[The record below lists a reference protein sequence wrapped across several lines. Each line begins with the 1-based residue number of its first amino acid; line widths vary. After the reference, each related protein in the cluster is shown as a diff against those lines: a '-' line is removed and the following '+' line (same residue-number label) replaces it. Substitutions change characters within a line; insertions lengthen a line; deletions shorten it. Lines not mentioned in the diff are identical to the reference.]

1 MPRKGPRAGSRPRQ
15 QQQAEQQQLRGRREE
30 LLTLF
35 LRDKLQKEERNSL
48 VNRRKLRAAWQTLA
62 RHARSQELRGDVTTL
77 QQDSDRQ
84 LDRLDSVIKGL
95 ERELREAERQVA
107 CGRRLHLQNLQRLR
121 QLQEQCAATVRR
133 RWHGCLES
141 LRRRF
146 LSERWRR
153 RPPPPPPHPPAPRPT
168 SGPVLCFLLRSHIV
182 AQCLLKEADWEDVRF
197 ALEQKHRAEKEE
209 LHQLYGESMA
219 VLEVARQEQVEER
232 RPPRRR
238 LALPAGAQPGPVSP
252 QAAVL
257 AQSNFEMLNDKIR
270 QNQEA
275 KQQQDSESKGPER
288 KGQRAVTV
296 KNTCKKKLKTEV
308 SDLQQKIR
316 SMELE
321 NVLLTEKLSAV
332 HHHLPT
338 LRRRLVR
345 DRQAAQKKLKELAV
359 VSDSVSRRLESAV
372 AMGEKVLAALESCQ
386 KLQPE
391 EPKADVKVLLRREL
405 LQEQR
410 ELLRQENQHL
420 RTVLRQRLD
429 SVTLSH
435 HGLLVIGAA
444 PTATAAPAEPAR
456 RHAVIEAALAAR
468 HAL

>member
-1 MPRKGPRAGSRPRQ
+1 MPRKGPRAGSRLQR
-15 QQQAEQQQLRGRREE
+15 QQAEQQQLRRKEE

-48 VNRRKLRAAWQTLA
+48 VNRQKLRAAWQTLA
-62 RHARSQELRGDVTTL
+62 RQARSQELRDDVITL

-84 LDRLDSVIKGL
+84 LDHLDSVIKGL

-121 QLQEQCAATVRR
+121 RLQEQCAAAVQR
-133 RWHGCLES
+133 RWQSCLES

-146 LSERWRR
+146 LSERWER
-153 RPPPPPPHPPAPRPT
+153 RPPRGRLPT
-168 SGPVLCFLLRSHIV
+168 SGPALCFLLRSHIV

-219 VLEVARQEQVEER
+219 VLEVARQEQVEAW
-232 RPPRRR
+232 R
-238 LALPAGAQPGPVSP
+238 LALPAAPQPGPVSL

-288 KGQRAVTV
+288 KGQRVVTV

-308 SDLQQKIR
+308 SDLQQKIG

-321 NVLLTEKLSAV
+321 NILLTERLSAV
-332 HHHLPT
+332 DHHLPT
-338 LRRRLVR
+338 LRRRLLR

-359 VSDSVSRRLESAV
+359 VSDSVSRRLKSAV

-429 SVTLSH
+429 SMTLSH
-435 HGLLVIGAA
+435 HALLVIGAA
-444 PTATAAPAEPAR
+444 PTTAAPTEPAR
-456 RHAVIEAALAAR
+456 RHTVIEAALAVR
-468 HAL
+468 NAL

>member
-1 MPRKGPRAGSRPRQ
+1 MPKKKKDKGKKQDEDGLSK
-15 QQQAEQQQLRGRREE
+15 EE
-30 LLTLF
+30 RMTLLLK
-35 LRDKLQKEERNSL
+35 DKLQTEEKHSFLNRKRLNLSWQAL
-48 VNRRKLRAAWQTLA
+48 VRKTRCEDLLDELITLK
-62 RHARSQELRGDVTTL
+62 QE
-77 QQDSDRQ
+77 SDR
-84 LDRLDSVIKGL
+84 RLDDLEAILQGL

-146 LSERWRR
+146 LSER
-153 RPPPPPPHPPAPRPT
+153 
-168 SGPVLCFLLRSHIV
+168 SHIV

-219 VLEVARQEQVEER
+219 VLEVARQEQVEEGA
-232 RPPRRR
+232 PPRRR

-296 KNTCKKKLKTEV
+296 KNTCKKKLKTAV
-308 SDLQQKIR
+308 SDLQLK
-316 SMELE
+316 LE
-321 NVLLTEKLSAV
+321 NFQLDNLVLAEQLTAVAHHTPLLRRQLAQDRKAARKKLTELTV
-332 HHHLPT
+332 I
-338 LRRRLVR
+338 
-345 DRQAAQKKLKELAV
+345 
-359 VSDSVSRRLESAV
+359 SDAV
-372 AMGEKVLAALESCQ
+372 AKRLKAAIAAGEKVLSVVQLCEKLEREQGTFFTACTTTTTWPAHAPP
-386 KLQPE
+386 PE
-391 EPKADVKVLLRREL
+391 PLDAEEFPQLRS
-405 LQEQR
+405 
-410 ELLRQENQHL
+410 LR
-420 RTVLRQRLD
+420 
-429 SVTLSH
+429 
-435 HGLLVIGAA
+435 
-444 PTATAAPAEPAR
+444 R
-456 RHAVIEAALAAR
+456 RHAVASLQQDALRQRRGALAQENRQLKTLLGRRLDAMVLSGR
-468 HAL
+468 SG